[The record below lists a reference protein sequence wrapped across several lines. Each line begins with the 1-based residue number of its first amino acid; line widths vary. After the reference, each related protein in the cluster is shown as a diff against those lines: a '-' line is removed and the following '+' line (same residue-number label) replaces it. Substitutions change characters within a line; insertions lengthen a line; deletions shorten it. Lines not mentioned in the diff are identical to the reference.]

1 MKIILF
7 SNADWHFV
15 AHLMPIA
22 LAAKEKGYDIKVIT
36 CVNEHGEEIEKQ
48 GLELIPINLER
59 FSLNVFKELRIIF
72 QLISVYKREKPDVV
86 QHFGIKPILYGS
98 IAAIFN
104 KVPKVINTFLGMGFV
119 FISDKLWVK
128 TIRVVFTNLLK
139 LFMIKKNSIIIVQNK
154 DDKELLLNKNI
165 AKPAQVFAQCSVGID
180 LKDFL
185 LLPEPSGKPVFALTA
200 RMILDKGIAEFV
212 AAAEIIKNKGLEAE
226 FWLVGSPDPDNSR
239 SVTEYQLREWEDKK
253 IIKWLG
259 FQNNIKAIWEKA
271 HVAVLPSY
279 REGLSRSLLEAAAL
293 GRALITTD
301 APGCRELVEDGVNG
315 LLVKVKDTN
324 SLAEALEKLII
335 DNQLRTSLAL
345 KARETV
351 VRDYSEEII
360 VKRML
365 KFYN

>member
-36 CVNEHGEEIEKQ
+36 CVNEHGEEIKKQ
-48 GLELIPINLER
+48 GLELFPINLER
-59 FSLNVFKELRIIF
+59 FGLNIFKELKIIF
-72 QLISVYKREKPDVV
+72 QLIAVYRKEKPDIA

-128 TIRVVFTNLLK
+128 AIRVVFTNLLK
-139 LFMIKKNSIIIVQNK
+139 LFMLKQNSIIIVQNK
-154 DDKELLLNKNI
+154 DDKELLLKENI
-165 AKPAQVFAQCSVGID
+165 AKPAQIFAQCSVGID
-180 LKDFL
+180 LKNFL
-185 LLPEPSGKPVFALTA
+185 PLSEPNGKPVFALMA
-200 RMILDKGIAEFV
+200 RMILDKGIAEFA
-212 AAAEIIKNKGLEAE
+212 AAAEIINNKGLEAE
-226 FWLVGSPDPDNSR
+226 FWLVGAPDPDNSR

-259 FQNNIKAIWEKA
+259 FQSNIKTIWEKA

-301 APGCRELVEDGVNG
+301 APGCRELVEDGING
-315 LLVKVKDTN
+315 LLVKVRDAD
-324 SLAEALEKLII
+324 SLAEAIEKLIV

-351 VRDYSEEII
+351 VRDYSEEVI